1 MTKPGYSYKTFMKAF
16 NARKKR
22 PPSDAD
28 MLAGLPG
35 PNSRAMLLPIM
46 KKHVVLWSEMVSDR
60 RQKIYSDARQ
70 EMYVRLRSA
79 GWSYTRIAHLFNRDH
94 TTVLSGI
101 RSWESRNGVLEK
113 SGNVSASVLPF
124 VRQRDAGHNDSLAVK
139 S

>member
-1 MTKPGYSYKTFMKAF
+1 MTKPGYSYKAFKKAF

-22 PPSDAD
+22 PPSDVE

-35 PNSRAMLLPIM
+35 PSARAMLLPIM

-70 EMYVRLRSA
+70 DMYARLRQE
-79 GWSYTRIAHLFNRDH
+79 GWSYTRIGHLFHRDH
-94 TTVLSGI
+94 TTILSGI
-101 RSWESRNGVLEK
+101 RSWESRNGVLKE
-113 SGNVSASVLPF
+113 SGDLVSSLVPII
-124 VRQRDAGHNDSLAVK
+124 RQRDAGLGDTLAVK